1 MDIAATMVENRG
13 GQRLTPEQQRLGELI
28 GSQDLKEI
36 QEAPSGGAASSSRA
50 SPDSNEPAWTIEA
63 GSFVFLGLLSPLG
76 LQLAGGHRV
85 LGGARFI
92 PARSRA

>member
-36 QEAPSGGAASSSRA
+36 QEAAERRRRELEQGQP
-50 SPDSNEPAWTIEA
+50 
-63 GSFVFLGLLSPLG
+63 
-76 LQLAGGHRV
+76 
-85 LGGARFI
+85 
-92 PARSRA
+92 